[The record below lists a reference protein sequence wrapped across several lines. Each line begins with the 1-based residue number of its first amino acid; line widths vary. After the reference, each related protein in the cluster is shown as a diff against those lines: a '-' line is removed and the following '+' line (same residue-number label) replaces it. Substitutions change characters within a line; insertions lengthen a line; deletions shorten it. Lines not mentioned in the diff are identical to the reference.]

1 MTEQKIVTPG
11 FNIADT
17 TKVIPIT
24 SPVGVYTAL
33 RYIYSDDK
41 VIRDVNDWYV
51 RQKNKKKRKRKHK
64 DKNKASFEDIHGW
77 NDVPS
82 FNPWQTATNVRNG
95 IE

>member
-24 SPVGVYTAL
+24 TPVGIYEAL
-33 RYIYSDDK
+33 RYIYDNK
-41 VIRDVNDWYV
+41 AIKDVNDWYF
-51 RQKNKKKRKRKHK
+51 RQKYKKKHK
-64 DKNKASFEDIHGW
+64 DKNKASLKDIPSW

-82 FNPWQTATNVRNG
+82 FNPWQTTTNFRNG

>member
-1 MTEQKIVTPG
+1 MTEQKIDPG

-24 SPVGVYTAL
+24 TPVGIYTAL
-33 RYIYSDDK
+33 RYIYDNK
-41 VIRDVNDWYV
+41 AIRDVNDWYF

-64 DKNKASFEDIHGW
+64 DKNKANFEDIPGW

-95 IE
+95 VK